1 MEKTIVPESASPA
14 PDPRTGNKKRKPH
27 PFWRVFWLS
36 FLIVGLIYAWYSFYV
51 PSNEVVWAEDFAS
64 AKQLASES
72 GKPMLLFFTAE
83 WCVPCRIMKR
93 EVFADKDVMRAINA
107 KLVPLM
113 IYEDDPG
120 GDELFKR
127 YNIEGTPIT
136 VVTDSEGKVINY
148 AVGGIGKSEFLRLI
162 SDQ

>member
-1 MEKTIVPESASPA
+1 MEKSNIPQSES
-14 PDPRTGNKKRKPH
+14 PDRDSKTGNKKRKSH
-27 PFWRVFWLS
+27 PFWKFFWLS
-36 FLIVGLIYAWYSFYV
+36 FLVVSLIYAWYSFYV
-51 PSNEVVWAEDFAS
+51 PSNEVVWAEDYAS

-93 EVFADKDVMRAINA
+93 KVFADKEVMRAINA
-107 KLVPLM
+107 KLVPVM
-113 IYEDDPG
+113 IYRDEPG

-136 VVTDSEGKVINY
+136 MVTDAMGNVRNY
-148 AVGGIGKSEFLRLI
+148 TVGGIGKSEFLELI

>member
-1 MEKTIVPESASPA
+1 
-14 PDPRTGNKKRKPH
+14 
-27 PFWRVFWLS
+27 
-36 FLIVGLIYAWYSFYV
+36 
-51 PSNEVVWAEDFAS
+51 
-64 AKQLASES
+64 
-72 GKPMLLFFTAE
+72 MLLFFTAE